1 MNGWAAFTIVACTVV
16 IVLGWIIVEAARAQ
30 SRERV
35 NAHNRGDHQ

>member
-1 MNGWAAFTIVACTVV
+1 MNGWAALTIIACTVV
-16 IVLGWIIVEAARAQ
+16 IGLSWVIVEVARAQ